1 MVFPELLLPTGLQ
14 VTACTV
20 SLAGESLIIEASS
33 CQLESICPACSCP
46 SERRHSKYIRIFG
59 DLPASGYDVK
69 VSILSRKYFCDNPDC
84 TRKIFTERFTQEIYP
99 HHRRFNR
106 CRKLL
111 SNLALE
117 LGGNKGA
124 VISRLARLPVSPS
137 TLLRII
143 KKQDLYVAKIT
154 SGVIGIDD
162 WAFKKGNTYG
172 TIIVDLLQNK
182 VIDLLPDRESETI
195 CEWLKEHQEVE
206 IISRDRGGPYSKG
219 AREGAPQAIQVA
231 DRFHLFM
238 NLGDATKRMF
248 QSMGKELKVL
258 FTLHNNNERS
268 TEPVSTTE
276 ELRLMEEHTETI
288 PIETINTNIELQLR
302 FNKVKELHSQGYTI
316 RAISRSLDM
325 QRVTIRKYITMDF
338 LPKKKGSRST
348 NFESYQQFLLHE
360 SNRGKLYTELY
371 AAILSEGFNGRY
383 TQFCS
388 NMNELFENHKII
400 PASRKIDPPVA
411 MRTWSPAKLSIMI
424 QKDTK
429 DLNTEDRKFLQLLCD
444 NSPVIKETEE
454 LIGRFKKLFQD
465 KEEGTL
471 KTWVD
476 DVAKSSSGI
485 KGFAKGILSDFQA
498 VNNAVVT
505 PYSNGQVEGQINRLK
520 NIKRR
525 MYGRAGF
532 ELLRRMVIFKSG

>member
-14 VTACTV
+14 VTACTA
-20 SLAGESLIIEASS
+20 SLVGESLIIEASS
-33 CQLESICPACSCP
+33 CQLASICPSCGCA
-46 SERRHSKYIRIFG
+46 SERRHSKYIRIFC
-59 DLPASGYDVK
+59 DLPTSGYDVK
-69 VSILSRKYFCDNPDC
+69 VSILSRKYFCDNTDC
-84 TRKIFTERFTQEIYP
+84 SRKIFTERFTQEICP

-124 VISRLARLPVSPS
+124 VISRIARLPVSSS

-195 CEWLKEHQEVE
+195 CQWLKEHQEVE
-206 IISRDRGGPYSKG
+206 VISRDRGGPYSKG

-238 NLGDATKRMF
+238 NLGDATKKMF

-258 FTLHNNNERS
+258 FTLYNNTERS
-268 TEPVSTTE
+268 SEPVSTIQ
-276 ELRLMEEHTETI
+276 ELRLMEEPAETI

-302 FNKVKELHSQGYTI
+302 FHKVKELYSQGYTL
-316 RAISRSLDM
+316 RAISRSLHM
-325 QRVTIRKYITMDF
+325 PRVTIRKYIGMEF

-371 AAILSEGFNGRY
+371 AAISSEGFNGRY

-424 QKDTK
+424 HKDTK
-429 DLNTEDRKFLQLLCD
+429 DLNKEDRKFLQLLCD

-454 LIGRFKKLFQD
+454 LIGRFKKLFQN

-485 KGFAKGILSDFQA
+485 KSFAKGILSDFQA

-505 PYSNGQVEGQINRLK
+505 PYSNGQVEGQVNRLK

>member
-1 MVFPELLLPTGLQ
+1 M
-14 VTACTV
+14 
-20 SLAGESLIIEASS
+20 
-33 CQLESICPACSCP
+33 
-46 SERRHSKYIRIFG
+46 IR
-59 DLPASGYDVK
+59 
-69 VSILSRKYFCDNPDC
+69 
-84 TRKIFTERFTQEIYP
+84 
-99 HHRRFNR
+99 
-106 CRKLL
+106 
-111 SNLALE
+111 
-117 LGGNKGA
+117 
-124 VISRLARLPVSPS
+124 
-137 TLLRII
+137 
-143 KKQDLYVAKIT
+143 KQDLYVAKIT

-182 VIDLLPDRESETI
+182 VIDFLPDWESETI

-231 DRFHLFM
+231 DRFHLLM

-268 TEPVSTTE
+268 AEPVSTTE
-276 ELRLMEEHTETI
+276 EHRLMEEHTETI

-316 RAISRSLDM
+316 RAISRSLDI

-338 LPKKKGSRST
+338 LSKKKGSRST

-360 SNRGKLYTELY
+360 SNRGKLFTELY

-411 MRTWSPAKLSIMI
+411 IRTWSPAKLSIMI

-429 DLNTEDRKFLQLLCD
+429 DLNKEDRKFLKLLCD
-444 NSPVIKETEE
+444 NSPLIKETEE
-454 LIGRFKKLFQD
+454 LIGRFKKLFQN